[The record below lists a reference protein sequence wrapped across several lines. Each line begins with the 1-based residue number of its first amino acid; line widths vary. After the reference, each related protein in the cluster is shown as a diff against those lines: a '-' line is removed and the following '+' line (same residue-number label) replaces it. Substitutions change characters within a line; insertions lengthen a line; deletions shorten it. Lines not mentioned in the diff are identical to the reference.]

1 MKSDY
6 LPQTQKFY
14 KKFRRLPSYSEMAKL
29 FGFASR
35 NSAFRIMQKWIE
47 QEIVQNINNKL
58 SPTSR
63 FFALPLYGSVKAG
76 YPIIAEE
83 NKEYLTIDEYLI
95 GDPTTTFLLRVS
107 GDSMINAGIF
117 DGDVV
122 VIEDR
127 KEANDGDIVLAEIDR
142 EWTLK
147 YLKKDK
153 MKKTTHLEAAN
164 EKYPPLYPHSELKVR
179 GIVRGVIRK
188 IHS

>member
-1 MKSDY
+1 METY
-6 LPQTQKFY
+6 LVKVKQFY
-14 KKFRRLPSYSEMAKL
+14 KKNHRLPTYSEMAKL
-29 FGFASR
+29 LGFASR
-35 NSAFRIMQKWIE
+35 NSVFRITQKWIE
-47 QEIVQNINNKL
+47 EGLIQNINNKL

-63 FFALPLYGSVKAG
+63 FFSLPLYGLVKAG

-83 NKEYLTIDEYLI
+83 NREYLTIDEYLI
-95 GDPTTTFLLRVS
+95 GDPTSTFLLKVS

-127 KEANDGDIVLAEIDR
+127 KEAQNGDIVLAEIDR

-147 YLKKDK
+147 FLKKN
-153 MKKTTHLEAAN
+153 KKQTYLEPAN
-164 EKYPPLYPHSELKVR
+164 DNYPALYPQQELKIR
-179 GIVRGVIRK
+179 GVVKGVIRK